1 MSSDAAGD
9 NLLNW
14 RKARPSMGNGAC
26 VEVASASAGIF
37 VRDSQNPSAASLG
50 YPAIAWRSFLM
61 SAKQGNFDAL
71 GLPRL

>member
-1 MSSDAAGD
+1 MSNDAAGD
-9 NLLNW
+9 SLLNW
-14 RKARPSMGNGAC
+14 RKARRSMGNGAC
-26 VEVASASAGIF
+26 VEVASASVGIF

-50 YPAIAWRSFLM
+50 YPAIAWRSFLA

>member
-1 MSSDAAGD
+1 VSNDAAGD
-9 NLLNW
+9 SLLNW
-14 RKARPSMGNGAC
+14 RKARRSMGNGAC
-26 VEVASASAGIF
+26 VEVASASADIF
-37 VRDSQNPSAASLG
+37 IRDSQNPSAASLG